1 MIMNY
6 AVLSVFVVIVA
17 ITLQIQAKINE
28 SAPNQ
33 YMDEIFHINMTQ
45 IYFQGI
51 GHTYDHIRDDH

>member
-17 ITLQIQAKINE
+17 VTLQIQAKINE
-28 SAPNQ
+28 SVPNQ

-45 IYFQGI
+45 IYFKGI
-51 GHTYDHIRDDH
+51 GHTYDHIRDYH